1 MIKRITVVA
10 ILMLANLILL
20 AHAVVPHHHHN
31 KLICFK
37 YSHCTHDDLN
47 DEHGKNQD
55 GHRHDGENNH
65 DDCVLKEPVG
75 VLSNQSRSDFTLNST
90 NDRSGLD
97 DYNDYLLDRS
107 PEFQIHA
114 LSTVIYERVL
124 NGSYSSLV
132 SSSLGLRAP
141 PVV

>member
-47 DEHGKNQD
+47 DEHGTNQD
-55 GHRHDGENNH
+55 GHRHDGENSH

-75 VLSNQSRSDFTLNST
+75 VLANQWRSDFTLNST
-90 NDRSGLD
+90 TDRSGLD